1 MEWRD
6 FFQTYRLVDVS
17 NDSDLLYQVGASVN
31 GKPISTVQFT
41 AMINDIE
48 TKLELKQDDVVID
61 LCCGN
66 GVLTFE
72 IAKHVQR
79 VIGIDGSAAYI
90 KNAQKFKNSRNI
102 KYILSDITDFDNIKR
117 QLDNTACTKVLF
129 YASLAYFEPAQ
140 LIQILQFINCV
151 SAAEC
156 SVLIGSILDKSSKF
170 KYFNTI
176 KRRFHYFVNYVILR
190 KDLGLG
196 RWWSK
201 KELKR
206 IACMCNYYIDFTN
219 QDKLLHT
226 AHYRYDILL
235 KKK

>member
-1 MEWRD
+1 MEWQK
-6 FFQTYRLVDVS
+6 FFQTYRLLEVN

-31 GKPISTVQFT
+31 GKPISAVQFA
-41 AMINDIE
+41 AMVKDIE
-48 TKLELKQDDVVID
+48 AKLGLKQDDVVID

-72 IAKHVQR
+72 IAKHVQC

-90 KNAQKFKNSRNI
+90 NNAQKFKSSRNI
-102 KYILSDITDFDNIKR
+102 KYVLSDITDFDNIKR
-117 QLDNTACTKVLF
+117 QLDNAACTKVIF

-140 LIQILQFINCV
+140 LIQILRFIHCV
-151 SAAEC
+151 SAVEC
-156 SVLIGSILDKSSKF
+156 SVLIGSILDKSRKF

-206 IACMCNYYIDFTN
+206 IAYMCNFFIDFTN
-219 QDKLLHT
+219 QNKLLHT